1 MFQRPILKAI
11 LSRISGH
18 RQFIQVLLGPRQV
31 GKTTLTRQIAK
42 ECQLPTHYAS
52 ADEPGPKDQLW
63 LQQQWDT
70 ARLFTSNGESP
81 ALLIIDE
88 IQKIPDWTAIVK
100 QLWDEDTFAQ
110 RPLKV
115 ILLGSAPLLIQ
126 DGLSE
131 SLAGRFELIRISHWS
146 FSEMQQAFG
155 WNIHQYIYFGGYPGA
170 APLIADETRW
180 KHYIIDS
187 MIETT
192 VGRDILS
199 MATIHKPTLL
209 RQLFYLGCTYSG
221 QILSFQK
228 MLGQLQDA
236 GNTTTLAHYLTLLG
250 SAGLLSDIRKFA
262 GQTVRQRASS
272 PKFQVL
278 NTALM
283 SAQSNYSFAQAR
295 GNPDYW
301 GHALESTIGAYLLNS
316 TWGSDIKVY
325 YWREGQYEVD
335 FILQRGDKLIALE
348 VKSNLRKTSLP
359 GLSLFYKTF
368 QPQRVLLIGG
378 QGLSI
383 ETFLKMPVDALFEG
397 I

>member
-1 MFQRPILKAI
+1 MFQRPIFKTI
-11 LSRISGH
+11 LSRISDQ
-18 RQFIQVLLGPRQV
+18 RRFIQVLLGPRQV
-31 GKTTLTRQIAK
+31 GKTTLTRQVA
-42 ECQLPTHYAS
+42 EACQFPTHYAS
-52 ADEPGPKDQLW
+52 ADEPGPKDRLW
-63 LQQQWDT
+63 VKQQWDI
-70 ARLFTSNGESP
+70 ARLATLDGKA

-88 IQKIPDWTAIVK
+88 VQKIPDWTAIIK

-115 ILLGSAPLLIQ
+115 ILLGSAPLLIH

-131 SLAGRFELIRISHWS
+131 SLAGRFEVIRISHWS

-155 WNIHQYIYFGGYPGA
+155 WDINQYIYFGGYPGA
-170 APLIADETRW
+170 APLITDEARW
-180 KHYIIDS
+180 KHYIVDA

-192 VGRDILS
+192 VARDILS
-199 MATIHKPTLL
+199 MATIHKPILL

-250 SAGLLSDIRKFA
+250 NAGLLTDIRKFA

-283 SAQSNYSFAQAR
+283 SAQSHYSFAQAQK
-295 GNPDYW
+295 NSDHW
-301 GHALESTIGAYLLNS
+301 GHILESAIGAYLLNS
-316 TWGSDIKVY
+316 TWGSDIKIY

-335 FILQRGDKLIALE
+335 FILQRGDKLIGLE

-359 GLSLFYKTF
+359 GLSIFHDMFKL
-368 QPQRVLLIGG
+368 QRVLLIGG
-378 QGLSI
+378 QGLSP
-383 ETFLKMPVDALFEG
+383 EAFLTIPVEALFEEV
-397 I
+397 